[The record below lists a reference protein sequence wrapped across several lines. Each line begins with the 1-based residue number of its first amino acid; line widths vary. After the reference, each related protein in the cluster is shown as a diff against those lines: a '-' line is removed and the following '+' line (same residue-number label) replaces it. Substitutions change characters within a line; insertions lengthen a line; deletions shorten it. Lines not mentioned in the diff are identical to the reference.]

1 MKHLS
6 FAFITVSKVCTVM
19 FLGTPPAQHVVRT
32 DRKAIHRR
40 WWGSW
45 PEAAVSHLL
54 HWGCHQ
60 GLLLT
65 FSLRDSTAA
74 GLLEEGTDEQV
85 ELCPEL

>member
-45 PEAAVSHLL
+45 PEAAVLRLL
-54 HWGCHQ
+54 HRGVNGASSAPSDC
-60 GLLLT
+60 GIAPLPVV
-65 FSLRDSTAA
+65 RR
-74 GLLEEGTDEQV
+74 
-85 ELCPEL
+85 